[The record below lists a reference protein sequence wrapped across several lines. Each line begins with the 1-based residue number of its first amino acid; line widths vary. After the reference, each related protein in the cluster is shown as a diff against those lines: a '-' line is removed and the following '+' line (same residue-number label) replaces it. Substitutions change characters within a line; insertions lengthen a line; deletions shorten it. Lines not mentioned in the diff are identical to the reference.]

1 MVIFL
6 FSLVCCPFVGA
17 TTCTAMPE
25 KVKEVCS
32 FYNFTSSEAKDLHH
46 IKEVNRNTVI
56 FDFTPLFASHCSP
69 LSKILFCAMLFPFCS
84 PRHDFVLLPCRNVC
98 LSVHA
103 ACHSL
108 FKEHYQEWPN
118 FINCSSLPAQP
129 SLCLPPPSSSSFT
142 LPPSSKSSLPPPL
155 SSLPSNAS
163 LSTKLQSGRS
173 SPTFIA
179 AFSFVPFLVILV
191 FGWFFVRYLFRFYH
205 APSHDPVNTITYT
218 SQHISPVSSP
228 DDTLPPPNVSPPPP
242 PLPPKR
248 KNVPIYQNTSTL
260 YAVADLRFDHPV

>member
-1 MVIFL
+1 MVPAIVIPPMVIFL

-25 KVKEVCS
+25 KVKEVCGV
-32 FYNFTSSEAKDLHH
+32 YNFTSSEAKDLHH

-56 FDFTPLFASHCSP
+56 FDFTPLFASRCSP

-84 PRHDFVLLPCRNVC
+84 PRHDFVSLPCRNVC

-103 ACHSL
+103 ARHSL

-129 SLCLPPPSSSSFT
+129 SLCLPLLSSS
-142 LPPSSKSSLPPPL
+142 LPSLPSLSSLPPPPL

-179 AFSFVPFLVILV
+179 AFRVLFLFLSFWFLDGSLYATYFV
-191 FGWFFVRYLFRFYH
+191 FITHLPMTPRTQSRTHHNTFLLFLRRTIHYHHQTFRHLHRRFHQKGKMFRF
-205 APSHDPVNTITYT
+205 TR
-218 SQHISPVSSP
+218 
-228 DDTLPPPNVSPPPP
+228 TLVHCT
-242 PLPPKR
+242 
-248 KNVPIYQNTSTL
+248 Q
-260 YAVADLRFDHPV
+260 